1 MSVLSSAA
9 MIHTY
14 VARAPHTYT
23 QKRRRCAVPRT
34 REHYNLL
41 SGWRTLRS
49 TIESNNG
56 ETGLRKCRGWKL
68 KRETP
73 GGFSGRENA
82 RCGRAMKKIAPLK
95 NAHLIVGN
103 EFGSLNS
110 IAKFCECTYMY
121 LDTTLH
127 FFSCSSSDKFDTF

>member
-1 MSVLSSAA
+1 MADVTIYHWIEQWRNWVTQMSRLE
-9 MIHTY
+9 IK
-14 VARAPHTYT
+14 ARDT
-23 QKRRRCAVPRT
+23 
-34 REHYNLL
+34 
-41 SGWRTLRS
+41 
-49 TIESNNG
+49 
-56 ETGLRKCRGWKL
+56 
-68 KRETP
+68 

-82 RCGRAMKKIAPLK
+82 RRGRAMKKIAPLK

-127 FFSCSSSDKFDTF
+127 FFSCSSSDKFDTFWTKVLIKRSTIDKLWIIESKNFFKLSSIRVL